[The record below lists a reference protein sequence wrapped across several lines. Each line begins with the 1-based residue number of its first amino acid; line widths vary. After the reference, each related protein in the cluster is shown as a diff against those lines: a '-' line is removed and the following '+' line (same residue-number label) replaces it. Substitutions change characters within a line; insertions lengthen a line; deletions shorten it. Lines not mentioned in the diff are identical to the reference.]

1 MAKEKC
7 DCGKM
12 AVWLYMPGYS
22 GGGNPHSCDECV
34 MSPENKNGCSC
45 NWNYAKPQEGLPTDL
60 PEGIEGK
67 DWRWVISK
75 EDEGMGILT
84 KEDGY
89 WINLDEKGRPYPC
102 VEYDYSED
110 GYDEPTLWDKI
121 RYSNLFFWITR
132 NYYNLKWK
140 VKRWWKR
147 HVIDEAPDNL
157 DL

>member
-22 GGGNPHSCDECV
+22 GGGNPYSCDECV

-67 DWRWVISK
+67 DWRWVVSK

-102 VEYDYSED
+102 VEYEYSEEGFD
-110 GYDEPTLWDKI
+110 VPTIW
-121 RYSNLFFWITR
+121 SNM
-132 NYYNLKWK
+132 KWK
-140 VKRWWKR
+140 ISWNWFLFKENFKRWWKR
-147 HVIDEAPDNL
+147 HIIDEAPENL
-157 DL
+157 DI

>member
-1 MAKEKC
+1 
-7 DCGKM
+7 M

-22 GGGNPHSCDECV
+22 GGGNPYSCDECV

-67 DWRWVISK
+67 DWRWVVSK

-102 VEYDYSED
+102 VEYEYSEEGFD
-110 GYDEPTLWDKI
+110 VPTIW
-121 RYSNLFFWITR
+121 SNM
-132 NYYNLKWK
+132 KWK
-140 VKRWWKR
+140 ISWNWFLFKENFKRWWKR
-147 HVIDEAPDNL
+147 HIIDEAPENL
-157 DL
+157 DI